1 MSRKYYHDFKDLLE
15 HIPKEEAVSI
25 TLDWELP
32 EVIRLT
38 TAPERSDSLSRT
50 WDPATHVVLL
60 TDGSSDGNVT
70 ATTCTDYI
78 TKKHGAYCIEQLKN
92 YTTIILK
99 SANDDGECSD
109 STCTEMLFGSRLT
122 SISHPPFRGSR
133 AFRVSRFSRDSLE
146 VSSSFRSQHWPF

>member
-70 ATTCTDYI
+70 ATTYTDYI
-78 TKKHGAYCIEQLKN
+78 TKEYGANCIEQLKN
-92 YTTIILK
+92 YATIILK
-99 SANDDGECSD
+99 SANDDGESSG
-109 STCTEMLFGSRLT
+109 STCIKVLFGSRLT
-122 SISHPPFRGSR
+122 SISHPPFRDSR
-133 AFRVSRFSRDSLE
+133 VYRVWMEYSL
-146 VSSSFRSQHWPF
+146 S

>member
-38 TAPERSDSLSRT
+38 TAPERSGSLSRT

-70 ATTCTDYI
+70 ATICTDYI
-78 TKKHGAYCIEQLKN
+78 TKNYGANCIEQLKN
-92 YTTIILK
+92 YATNILK
-99 SANDDGECSD
+99 SDNDDGESSG
-109 STCTEMLFGSRLT
+109 STCIEVLFGLRLL
-122 SISHPPFRGSR
+122 SISHLSFKDSR
-133 AFRVSRFSRDSLE
+133 VYRVWMESSL
-146 VSSSFRSQHWPF
+146 S